1 MPRRLLAPAAA
12 LALSLSLAPSARA
25 DLVNLI
31 PGQTQKYPGGVVRGT
46 VTAESPTEVT
56 VRVGN
61 ATQAVP
67 VNLIASIRYDG
78 RPGTFDLASARESAG
93 NLAEAA
99 DLYKRAAAESETK
112 PLIAADALFNQAR
125 VTADLGLTDPSKADA
140 AIALLTGFLKTYASS
155 RHVVPA
161 LESLAK
167 LQMQKGNF
175 DAVGPTLDQLAR
187 IPGTAD
193 RAAVLRARVA
203 SKKGDHAAAISELD
217 QMIAS
222 APEGSAK
229 RRDAQLAKAESL
241 VSMKKYAEAE
251 ALVRG
256 VIAGAPA
263 EDATTQA
270 LAHNTLGDCLLA
282 ANRPKDALYAYLHTD
297 LLFFKDKEEHPKAL
311 AKIVQLWRQL
321 KRDDRA
327 DEALDRL
334 KAEYPKSPYV
344 AAAGAKSGG

>member
-1 MPRRLLAPAAA
+1 MLRRI
-12 LALSLSLAPSARA
+12 LAPSAVLALSVAASAQA

-78 RPGTFDLASARESAG
+78 RPGTFDLAAAREAAG

-99 DLYKRAAAESETK
+99 DLYKKAAAESESK

-140 AIALLTGFLKTYASS
+140 AVALLTAFLRTHANS
-155 RHVVPA
+155 RHAVPG
-161 LESLAK
+161 LEALAK
-167 LQMQKGNF
+167 IQMQKGSF
-175 DAVGPTLDQLAR
+175 DAVGATLDQLAK

-203 SKKGDHAAAISELD
+203 SKKGDHSSAISELD
-217 QMIAS
+217 AMIAS
-222 APEGSAK
+222 APEGSTK
-229 RRDAQLAKAESL
+229 RRDAQLTKAESL
-241 VSMKKYAEAE
+241 VALKKFAEAE

-256 VIAGAPA
+256 VITGAPA
-263 EDATTQA
+263 EDAATQA
-270 LAHNTLGDCLLA
+270 VAYNTLGDCLLA

-344 AAAGAKSGG
+344 AAAGPKSGG